1 MAYLFVFLSV
11 AANTVKGYSGKKTSI
26 FAVQPTDAPLF
37 SFVRIFLCLIIGL
50 IIVFVEGAHA
60 SLSVDPLMLGIS
72 AFSGITNAMFLFGW
86 MLAVQKN
93 PLVLVDVSL
102 TLGSIIPAVLCLI
115 LFEENIS
122 FVKMIGFAL
131 ILVAAVVLSLG
142 AKSNKKI
149 SLLGILLVLIAAVGS
164 GLTAFSQKLFDNFRT
179 ASGTFAEGIDY
190 PKSVF
195 LFYGYVFAALT
206 LLICFCVFVLL
217 QKKKNPEKKFSAKS
231 LLAPVIKPLPH
242 IIIMAVC
249 LFADNYFKAVA
260 LIDYAM
266 PSQIL
271 YPIIQGGCLI
281 TVNITASVFFKEKFT
296 VKTLIGSAIALCGI
310 IIMNVI

>member
-1 MAYLFVFLSV
+1 MAYLFVLLSV

-26 FAVQPTDAPLF
+26 FAVQSTDAPLF

-50 IIVFVEGAHA
+50 VIVFIEGAHA
-60 SLSVDPLMLGIS
+60 SLAVDPLMLGIS
-72 AFSGITNAMFLFGW
+72 AFSGITNAIFLFGW

-115 LFEENIS
+115 WFGENIS
-122 FVKMIGFAL
+122 LAKMIGFAL

-142 AKSNKKI
+142 AKSSKKI
-149 SLLGILLVLIAAVGS
+149 SLLGILLVSIAAVGS
-164 GLTAFSQKLFDNFRT
+164 GLTAFSQKLFDNYRT
-179 ASGTFAEGIDY
+179 AGGAFSGGVDY

-206 LLICFCVFVLL
+206 LLICFGAFVLM
-217 QKKKNPEKKFSAKS
+217 QRRKSAEQSSSAKGLFSS
-231 LLAPVIKPLPH
+231 LLAPLPH
-242 IIIMAVC
+242 IIVMAVC

-281 TVNITASVFFKEKFT
+281 TVNITAAVFFKEKFT
-296 VKTLIGSAIALCGI
+296 LKTFIGSAIAFCGI